1 MANDL
6 ENRRASKRCYN
17 LQLKIMASQ
26 KWKRMVERIELRD
39 GRKAHDLHPCEILVW
54 KRKYRTY
61 LAYAYRHRIV
71 VYDGYYKTATP
82 KELRRLLTHE
92 MAHSFL
98 TQNNN
103 DDRHGEYFKTVC
115 YLLGLETSKRER
127 AFKYIGRC
135 SECGFRHKK
144 SNYEWDERW
153 CPVCKANTKV
163 RNRRSKAK
171 LKVRKECPSTQVDV
185 SIIDAGTMASI
196 PQTESTIAPSIS
208 MRSTDR

>member
-39 GRKAHDLHPCEILVW
+39 GRKAHDLHPCEIIVW

-171 LKVRKECPSTQVDV
+171 LKVRKECPSTQADV

-196 PQTESTIAPSIS
+196 SQTESTIAPSIS